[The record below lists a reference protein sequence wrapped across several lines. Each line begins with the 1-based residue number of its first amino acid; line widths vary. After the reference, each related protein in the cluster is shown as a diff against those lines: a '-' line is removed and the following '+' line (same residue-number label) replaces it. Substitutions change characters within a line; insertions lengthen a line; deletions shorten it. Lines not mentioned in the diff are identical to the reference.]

1 MVDPS
6 GSQQAIAKPHLQSKQ
21 PNCMRVSGCDSP
33 RGGSASRSVDGSPGT
48 RHRAPASFSVLPAFL
63 FYIEVHS
70 ALHDLGIWSCLPRS
84 FSPLFLVFERRSM
97 SGGSSAPPGFLGWRR
112 VSARGWAFRGLSWIV
127 WARWD
132 CCELIVPT
140 LRPVWRCSV
149 FAPMRLGAFSA
160 APSVSFVF
168 ELLLIQQHSLSW
180 TMASWPR
187 ILGGPSARVFVP

>member
-1 MVDPS
+1 MLVDPS
-6 GSQQAIAKPHLQSKQ
+6 GSQRAIAKPHLHFKQ
-21 PNCMRVSGCDSP
+21 PSCKRVSGCYSP

-132 CCELIVPT
+132 CCERSFPL
-140 LRPVWRCSV
+140 S
-149 FAPMRLGAFSA
+149 APFG
-160 APSVSFVF
+160 
-168 ELLLIQQHSLSW
+168 
-180 TMASWPR
+180 
-187 ILGGPSARVFVP
+187 SARSSRRCAWALSTPLRRSPRFFLIYCLFGNTR